1 MSEEIDE
8 EYEERRRRRN
18 ARNEEMRRRKKQQ
31 QMVRMLVRRLLPVA
45 GILLAV
51 VILIINGRSIV
62 RRIQGYPAPTKSDTS
77 VSASPAVSEDMTQ
90 VSENLISD
98 LQTEEDES
106 QAENDKPQQNIE
118 DGQDAQQADAK
129 SDGLNLD
136 EQTNNQETD
145 SSNDQKIDSLDTE
158 SESSDISNEE
168 LSDGNTDPTHT
179 ENVVNTPT
187 QQGQVS
193 ADEVNLRLRQL
204 MTNDHR
210 QQVIILGVQLSF
222 LDMTDLR
229 GQIEEEQEQE
239 AQEQKIY
246 TAQTTDAT
254 TSVDD
259 EVQSTN
265 GIFIDLATGNILFD
279 RDAHTRINPASMTKV
294 LTVLVAAEHVSD
306 WSDTFEITPEITNYS
321 YVHDCSAVGFS
332 NNEVVTVE
340 DLFYGTVLCSGGDAA
355 LGLATYVA
363 GSQEAFVDMMN
374 EKLKELGLSDTA
386 HFTNCVGLYDENHY
400 CTVYDI
406 AMILEAAIDNPQ
418 CREILSTKKY
428 TTSSTPEHLEGIQI
442 SNWFLRRIE
451 DKDTGGEVICGKTGF
466 VAQSG
471 SCAVSYGMD
480 AAGKEYICATVN
492 AHSSW
497 RCIYDHVELYKRFAK
512 SADQGTDE
520 SVSDKSVS
528 DELASEES
536 VSNEPA
542 SNETVTDQTV

>member
-1 MSEEIDE
+1 MAEEFDE

-18 ARNEEMRRRKKQQ
+18 ARNEEMRRRKKKQ
-31 QMVRMLVRRLLPVA
+31 QMVRMLVRRLLPIA
-45 GILLAV
+45 GIILVA

-62 RRIQGYPAPTKSDTS
+62 RRIQGYSTPAKTDTN
-77 VSASPAVSEDMTQ
+77 VAASPAVSEDVTQ
-90 VSENLISD
+90 VSQDLEGD
-98 LQTEEDES
+98 LQ
-106 QAENDKPQQNIE
+106 AE
-118 DGQDAQQADAK
+118 ADTK

-136 EQTNNQETD
+136 EQTNDQETD
-145 SSNDQKIDSLDTE
+145 LSNDQKIDSLDTE
-158 SESSDISNEE
+158 SGSSDISNEE
-168 LSDGNTDPTHT
+168 LPDGNTDPVHT
-179 ENVVNTPT
+179 ENAVTTET
-187 QQGQVS
+187 QQGQLS
-193 ADEVNLRLRQL
+193 SDEMNLKLQQL
-204 MTNDHR
+204 VTKDYK
-210 QQVIILGVQLSF
+210 QQVIVLGIQVSF
-222 LDMTDLR
+222 PDMTTLL
-229 GQIEEEQEQE
+229 GQAKGEQEQ
-239 AQEQKIY
+239 AAKEQKVY

-254 TSVDD
+254 TAVDD

-294 LTVLVAAEHVSD
+294 LTVLVAAEHVTD

-374 EKLKELGLSDTA
+374 EKLKELGLADTA

-418 CREILSTKKY
+418 CREVLSTKKY
-428 TTSSTPEHLEGIQI
+428 TTSSTSEHPEGIQI

-480 AAGKEYICATVN
+480 AAGNEYICATVN
-492 AHSSW
+492 AHSGW

-512 SADQGTDE
+512 TVDE
-520 SVSDKSVS
+520 GAEETVS
-528 DELASEES
+528 DEAGIDTL
-536 VSNEPA
+536 
-542 SNETVTDQTV
+542 

>member
-1 MSEEIDE
+1 MSEEFDE

-18 ARNEEMRRRKKQQ
+18 ARNEEMRKRKKKQQ
-31 QMVRMLVRRLLPVA
+31 MIRMLMRRLFPIA
-45 GILLAV
+45 GIILAA

-62 RRIQGYPAPTKSDTS
+62 RGIQGYPAPAKTDTG
-77 VSASPAVSEDMTQ
+77 VAASPAVSGDVTQ
-90 VSENLISD
+90 VSEGSEGD
-98 LQTEEDES
+98 LQAGADDAQVEV
-106 QAENDKPQQNIE
+106 DKSQQNIE
-118 DGQDAQQADAK
+118 DGGNAQ
-129 SDGLNLD
+129 
-136 EQTNNQETD
+136 ED

-158 SESSDISNEE
+158 SGSSDMSNGK
-168 LSDGNTDPTHT
+168 L
-179 ENVVNTPT
+179 
-187 QQGQVS
+187 S

-204 MTNDHR
+204 VTDDHR
-210 QQVIILGVQLSF
+210 QQVIVSGVQASF
-222 LDMTDLR
+222 PDMTALLE
-229 GQIEEEQEQE
+229 QAEEEQ
-239 AQEQKIY
+239 AQVLKEQKVY

-294 LTVLVAAEHVSD
+294 LTVLVAAEHVTD

-406 AMILEAAIDNPQ
+406 AMILEAAIDQPQ
-418 CREILSTKKY
+418 CREVLSTKKY
-428 TTSSTPEHLEGIQI
+428 TTSFTPEHPEGIQI

-480 AAGKEYICATVN
+480 ESGKEYICATVN
-492 AHSSW
+492 AHSGW
-497 RCIYDHVELYKRFAK
+497 RCIYDHVELYRRFAK
-512 SADQGTDE
+512 
-520 SVSDKSVS
+520 
-528 DELASEES
+528 
-536 VSNEPA
+536 
-542 SNETVTDQTV
+542 TV

>member
-1 MSEEIDE
+1 MSEEFDE

-18 ARNEEMRRRKKQQ
+18 ARNEEMRKRKKKQQ
-31 QMVRMLVRRLLPVA
+31 MIRMLMRRLFPIA
-45 GILLAV
+45 GIILAA

-62 RRIQGYPAPTKSDTS
+62 RGIQGYPAPAKTDTG
-77 VSASPAVSEDMTQ
+77 VAASPAVSGDVTQ
-90 VSENLISD
+90 VSEGSEGD
-98 LQTEEDES
+98 LQAGADDAQVEV
-106 QAENDKPQQNIE
+106 DKSQQNIE
-118 DGQDAQQADAK
+118 DGGNAQ
-129 SDGLNLD
+129 
-136 EQTNNQETD
+136 ED

-158 SESSDISNEE
+158 SGSSDMSNGK
-168 LSDGNTDPTHT
+168 L
-179 ENVVNTPT
+179 
-187 QQGQVS
+187 S

-204 MTNDHR
+204 VTNDHR
-210 QQVIILGVQLSF
+210 QQVIVSGVQASF
-222 LDMTDLR
+222 PDMTALLE
-229 GQIEEEQEQE
+229 QAEEEQ
-239 AQEQKIY
+239 AQVLKEQKVY

-294 LTVLVAAEHVSD
+294 LTVLVAAEHVTD

-374 EKLKELGLSDTA
+374 EKLKELGLADTA
-386 HFTNCVGLYDENHY
+386 HFTNCVGLYDEDHY

-406 AMILEAAIDNPQ
+406 AMILEAAIDQPQ
-418 CREILSTKKY
+418 CREVLSTKKY
-428 TTSSTPEHLEGIQI
+428 TTSSTPEHPEGIQI

-480 AAGKEYICATVN
+480 ESGKEYICATVN
-492 AHSSW
+492 AHSGW

-512 SADQGTDE
+512 TI
-520 SVSDKSVS
+520 
-528 DELASEES
+528 
-536 VSNEPA
+536 
-542 SNETVTDQTV
+542 

>member
-1 MSEEIDE
+1 MSEEFDE

-18 ARNEEMRRRKKQQ
+18 ARNEEMRKRKKKQQ
-31 QMVRMLVRRLLPVA
+31 MIRMLMRRLFPIA
-45 GILLAV
+45 GIILAA

-62 RRIQGYPAPTKSDTS
+62 RGIQGYPAPAKTDTG
-77 VSASPAVSEDMTQ
+77 VAASPAVSEDVTHA
-90 VSENLISD
+90 SEGSEGD
-98 LQTEEDES
+98 LQAGADDAQVEV
-106 QAENDKPQQNIE
+106 DKSQQNIE
-118 DGQDAQQADAK
+118 DGGNAQ
-129 SDGLNLD
+129 
-136 EQTNNQETD
+136 ED

-158 SESSDISNEE
+158 SGSSDISNGK
-168 LSDGNTDPTHT
+168 L
-179 ENVVNTPT
+179 
-187 QQGQVS
+187 S
-193 ADEVNLRLRQL
+193 ADEVNLRLRQVV
-204 MTNDHR
+204 TNDHR
-210 QQVIILGVQLSF
+210 QQVIVLGVQASLP
-222 LDMTDLR
+222 DMTALLE
-229 GQIEEEQEQE
+229 QAEEEQ
-239 AQEQKIY
+239 AQVLKEQKVY

-294 LTVLVAAEHVSD
+294 LTVLVAAEHVTD

-374 EKLKELGLSDTA
+374 EKLKELGLADTA
-386 HFTNCVGLYDENHY
+386 HFTNCVGLYDEDHY

-406 AMILEAAIDNPQ
+406 AMILEAAIDQPQ
-418 CREILSTKKY
+418 CREVLSTKKY
-428 TTSSTPEHLEGIQI
+428 TTSSTPEHPEGIRI

-480 AAGKEYICATVN
+480 ESGKEYICATVN
-492 AHSSW
+492 AHSGW

-512 SADQGTDE
+512 TI
-520 SVSDKSVS
+520 
-528 DELASEES
+528 
-536 VSNEPA
+536 
-542 SNETVTDQTV
+542 

>member
-1 MSEEIDE
+1 MSEEFDE

-18 ARNEEMRRRKKQQ
+18 ARNEEMRKRKKKQQ
-31 QMVRMLVRRLLPVA
+31 MIRMLMRRLFPIA
-45 GILLAV
+45 GIILAA

-62 RRIQGYPAPTKSDTS
+62 RRIQGYPAPAKTDTG
-77 VSASPAVSEDMTQ
+77 VAASPAVSEDVTHA
-90 VSENLISD
+90 SEGSEGD
-98 LQTEEDES
+98 LQAGADDAQVEV
-106 QAENDKPQQNIE
+106 DKSQQNIE
-118 DGQDAQQADAK
+118 DGGNAQ
-129 SDGLNLD
+129 
-136 EQTNNQETD
+136 ED

-158 SESSDISNEE
+158 SESPDISNGK
-168 LSDGNTDPTHT
+168 L
-179 ENVVNTPT
+179 
-187 QQGQVS
+187 S
-193 ADEVNLRLRQL
+193 ADEVNLRLRQVV
-204 MTNDHR
+204 TDDHR
-210 QQVIILGVQLSF
+210 QQVIVLGVQASLP
-222 LDMTDLR
+222 DMTALLE
-229 GQIEEEQEQE
+229 QAEEEQ
-239 AQEQKIY
+239 AQVLKEQKVY

-294 LTVLVAAEHVSD
+294 LTVLVAAEHVTD

-374 EKLKELGLSDTA
+374 EKLKELGLADTA

-406 AMILEAAIDNPQ
+406 AMILEAAIDHPQ
-418 CREILSTKKY
+418 CREVLSTKKY
-428 TTSSTPEHLEGIQI
+428 TTSSTPEHPEGIQI

-480 AAGKEYICATVN
+480 ESGKEYICATVN
-492 AHSSW
+492 AHSGW

-512 SADQGTDE
+512 
-520 SVSDKSVS
+520 
-528 DELASEES
+528 
-536 VSNEPA
+536 
-542 SNETVTDQTV
+542 TV

>member
-1 MSEEIDE
+1 MSEEFDE

-18 ARNEEMRRRKKQQ
+18 ARNEEMRKRKKKQQ
-31 QMVRMLVRRLLPVA
+31 MIRMLMRRLFPIA
-45 GILLAV
+45 GIILAA
-51 VILIINGRSIV
+51 VILIINGRSII
-62 RRIQGYPAPTKSDTS
+62 RGIQGYPAPTRTDTG
-77 VSASPAVSEDMTQ
+77 VAASPAVSENVTR
-90 VSENLISD
+90 VSEGSEGD
-98 LQTEEDES
+98 LQAGADDAQVEV
-106 QAENDKPQQNIE
+106 DKSQQNIE
-118 DGQDAQQADAK
+118 DGGNAQ
-129 SDGLNLD
+129 
-136 EQTNNQETD
+136 ED

-158 SESSDISNEE
+158 SGSSDISNGK
-168 LSDGNTDPTHT
+168 L
-179 ENVVNTPT
+179 
-187 QQGQVS
+187 S
-193 ADEVNLRLRQL
+193 ADEVNHRLRQL
-204 MTNDHR
+204 VTNDHR
-210 QQVIILGVQLSF
+210 QQVVVSGVRASF
-222 LDMTDLR
+222 PDMTALLE
-229 GQIEEEQEQE
+229 QEEEQ
-239 AQEQKIY
+239 AQVLKEQKVY

-294 LTVLVAAEHVSD
+294 LTVLVAAEHVTD

-406 AMILEAAIDNPQ
+406 AMILEAAIDHPQ
-418 CREILSTKKY
+418 CRGVLSTKKY
-428 TTSSTPEHLEGIQI
+428 TTSSTPEHPEGIQI

-480 AAGKEYICATVN
+480 ESGMEYICATAN
-492 AHSSW
+492 AHSGW
-497 RCIYDHVELYKRFAK
+497 RCIYDHVALY
-512 SADQGTDE
+512 
-520 SVSDKSVS
+520 
-528 DELASEES
+528 SEFT
-536 VSNEPA
+536 A
-542 SNETVTDQTV
+542 

>member
-1 MSEEIDE
+1 MSEEFDE

-18 ARNEEMRRRKKQQ
+18 ARNEEMRKRKKKQQ
-31 QMVRMLVRRLLPVA
+31 MIRMLMRRLFPIA
-45 GILLAV
+45 GIILAA

-62 RRIQGYPAPTKSDTS
+62 RGIQGYPAPAKTDTG
-77 VSASPAVSEDMTQ
+77 VAASPAVPVDVTQ
-90 VSENLISD
+90 VSETSEGD
-98 LQTEEDES
+98 LQAGADDAQVEV
-106 QAENDKPQQNIE
+106 DKSQQNIE
-118 DGQDAQQADAK
+118 DGGNAQ
-129 SDGLNLD
+129 
-136 EQTNNQETD
+136 ED

-158 SESSDISNEE
+158 SGSPDMSNGK
-168 LSDGNTDPTHT
+168 L
-179 ENVVNTPT
+179 
-187 QQGQVS
+187 S

-204 MTNDHR
+204 VTNDHR
-210 QQVIILGVQLSF
+210 QQVIVLGVQASLP
-222 LDMTDLR
+222 DMTALLE
-229 GQIEEEQEQE
+229 QAEEEQ
-239 AQEQKIY
+239 AQVLKEQKVY

-294 LTVLVAAEHVSD
+294 LTVLVAAEHVTD

-374 EKLKELGLSDTA
+374 EKLKELGLADTA
-386 HFTNCVGLYDENHY
+386 HFTNCVGLYDEDHY

-406 AMILEAAIDNPQ
+406 AMILEAAIDQPQ
-418 CREILSTKKY
+418 CREVLSTKKY
-428 TTSSTPEHLEGIQI
+428 TTSSTPEHPEGIQI

-480 AAGKEYICATVN
+480 ESGMEYICATVN
-492 AHSSW
+492 AHSGW

-512 SADQGTDE
+512 
-520 SVSDKSVS
+520 
-528 DELASEES
+528 
-536 VSNEPA
+536 
-542 SNETVTDQTV
+542 TV

>member
-1 MSEEIDE
+1 MSEEFDE

-18 ARNEEMRRRKKQQ
+18 ARNEEMRKRKKKQ
-31 QMVRMLVRRLLPVA
+31 QMVRMLMRRLFPIA
-45 GILLAV
+45 GIILAA
-51 VILIINGRSIV
+51 VILIINGRSIA
-62 RRIQGYPAPTKSDTS
+62 RGIQGYPAPAKTDTG
-77 VSASPAVSEDMTQ
+77 VAASPAVSEDVTHA
-90 VSENLISD
+90 SEGSEGD
-98 LQTEEDES
+98 LQAGADDAQVEV
-106 QAENDKPQQNIE
+106 DKSQQNIE
-118 DGQDAQQADAK
+118 DGGNAQ
-129 SDGLNLD
+129 
-136 EQTNNQETD
+136 ED
-145 SSNDQKIDSLDTE
+145 SSNNQKIDSLDTE
-158 SESSDISNEE
+158 SGSSDISNGK
-168 LSDGNTDPTHT
+168 L
-179 ENVVNTPT
+179 
-187 QQGQVS
+187 S

-204 MTNDHR
+204 VTNDHR
-210 QQVIILGVQLSF
+210 QQVIVLGVQVSLP
-222 LDMTDLR
+222 DMTALLE
-229 GQIEEEQEQE
+229 QSEEEQ
-239 AQEQKIY
+239 AQVLKEQKVY

-294 LTVLVAAEHVSD
+294 LTVLVAAEHVTD

-386 HFTNCVGLYDENHY
+386 HFTNCVGLYDEDHY

-406 AMILEAAIDNPQ
+406 AMILEAAIDQPQ
-418 CREILSTKKY
+418 CREVLSTKKY
-428 TTSSTPEHLEGIQI
+428 TTSSTPEHPEGIQI

-451 DKDTGGEVICGKTGF
+451 DKDTSGEVICGKTGF

-480 AAGKEYICATVN
+480 ESGMEYICATVN
-492 AHSSW
+492 AHSGW

-512 SADQGTDE
+512 
-520 SVSDKSVS
+520 
-528 DELASEES
+528 
-536 VSNEPA
+536 
-542 SNETVTDQTV
+542 TV

>member
-1 MSEEIDE
+1 MSEEFDE

-31 QMVRMLVRRLLPVA
+31 QMVRMLVRRLLPIA
-45 GILLAV
+45 GIILVA
-51 VILIINGRSIV
+51 VILMINGRSIV
-62 RRIQGYPAPTKSDTS
+62 RRIQGYSTPTKNDTS
-77 VSASPAVSEDMTQ
+77 VAASPAVSEDVTQ
-90 VSENLISD
+90 VSEDSTGD
-98 LQTEEDES
+98 LQAEADE
-106 QAENDKPQQNIE
+106 A
-118 DGQDAQQADAK
+118 
-129 SDGLNLD
+129 
-136 EQTNNQETD
+136 
-145 SSNDQKIDSLDTE
+145 
-158 SESSDISNEE
+158 
-168 LSDGNTDPTHT
+168 HT
-179 ENVVNTPT
+179 ENVVNTET
-187 QQGQVS
+187 QQGQAS
-193 ADEVNLRLRQL
+193 ADEVNLKLRQL
-204 MTNDHR
+204 ATNDHK
-210 QQVIILGVQLSF
+210 QQVILLGVQASLP
-222 LDMTDLR
+222 DMTALL
-229 GQIEEEQEQE
+229 GQAEEEQ
-239 AQEQKIY
+239 AQAAKEQKVY
-246 TAQTTDAT
+246 TAQATDAT

-294 LTVLVAAEHVSD
+294 LTVLVAAEHVTD

-374 EKLKELGLSDTA
+374 EKMKELGLSDTA

-418 CREILSTKKY
+418 CREVLSTKKY
-428 TTSSTPEHLEGIQI
+428 TTSSTPEHPEGIQI

-471 SCAVSYGMD
+471 SCAVSYGKD
-480 AAGKEYICATVN
+480 AAGNEYICATVN
-492 AHSSW
+492 AHSGW

-512 SADQGTDE
+512 SADGVADE
-520 SVSDKSVS
+520 
-528 DELASEES
+528 
-536 VSNEPA
+536 
-542 SNETVTDQTV
+542 

>member
-1 MSEEIDE
+1 MSEEFDE

-31 QMVRMLVRRLLPVA
+31 QMVRMLVRRLLPIA
-45 GILLAV
+45 GIILVA
-51 VILIINGRSIV
+51 VILMINGRSIV
-62 RRIQGYPAPTKSDTS
+62 RRIQGYSTPTKNDTS
-77 VSASPAVSEDMTQ
+77 VAASPAVSEDVTQ
-90 VSENLISD
+90 VSEDSTGD
-98 LQTEEDES
+98 LQAEADE
-106 QAENDKPQQNIE
+106 A
-118 DGQDAQQADAK
+118 
-129 SDGLNLD
+129 
-136 EQTNNQETD
+136 
-145 SSNDQKIDSLDTE
+145 
-158 SESSDISNEE
+158 
-168 LSDGNTDPTHT
+168 HT
-179 ENVVNTPT
+179 ENVVNTET
-187 QQGQVS
+187 QQGQAS
-193 ADEVNLRLRQL
+193 ADEVNLKLRQL
-204 MTNDHR
+204 ATNDHK
-210 QQVIILGVQLSF
+210 QQVILLGVQASLP
-222 LDMTDLR
+222 DMTALL
-229 GQIEEEQEQE
+229 GQAEEEQ
-239 AQEQKIY
+239 AQAAKEQKVY
-246 TAQTTDAT
+246 TAQATDAT

-294 LTVLVAAEHVSD
+294 LTVLVAAEHVTD

-418 CREILSTKKY
+418 CREVLSTKKY
-428 TTSSTPEHLEGIQI
+428 ATSPTPEHPEGIQI

-471 SCAVSYGMD
+471 SCAVSYGKD
-480 AAGKEYICATVN
+480 AAGNEYICATVN
-492 AHSSW
+492 AHSGW

-512 SADQGTDE
+512 SADGVADE
-520 SVSDKSVS
+520 
-528 DELASEES
+528 
-536 VSNEPA
+536 
-542 SNETVTDQTV
+542 

>member
-1 MSEEIDE
+1 MSEEFDE

-18 ARNEEMRRRKKQQ
+18 ARNEEMRKHKKKQQ
-31 QMVRMLVRRLLPVA
+31 MIRMLMRRLFPIA
-45 GILLAV
+45 GIILAA

-62 RRIQGYPAPTKSDTS
+62 RRIQGYPAPAKTDTGAA
-77 VSASPAVSEDMTQ
+77 ASPAVPGDVTQ
-90 VSENLISD
+90 VSEGS
-98 LQTEEDES
+98 
-106 QAENDKPQQNIE
+106 
-118 DGQDAQQADAK
+118 K
-129 SDGLNLD
+129 SDALIWD
-136 EQTNNQETD
+136 KQ
-145 SSNDQKIDSLDTE
+145 
-158 SESSDISNEE
+158 
-168 LSDGNTDPTHT
+168 
-179 ENVVNTPT
+179 
-187 QQGQVS
+187 
-193 ADEVNLRLRQL
+193 
-204 MTNDHR
+204 TNDHR
-210 QQVIILGVQLSF
+210 QQVIVSGVQASLP
-222 LDMTDLR
+222 DMTALLE
-229 GQIEEEQEQE
+229 QAEEEQ
-239 AQEQKIY
+239 AQVLKEQKVY

-294 LTVLVAAEHVSD
+294 LTVLVAAEHVTD

-406 AMILEAAIDNPQ
+406 AMILEAAIDQPQ
-418 CREILSTKKY
+418 CREVLSTKKY
-428 TTSSTPEHLEGIQI
+428 TTSSTPEHPEGIQI

-471 SCAVSYGMD
+471 SCAVSYGVD
-480 AAGKEYICATVN
+480 ESGKEYICATVN
-492 AHSSW
+492 AHSGW
-497 RCIYDHVELYKRFAK
+497 RCIYDHVELYRRFSK
-512 SADQGTDE
+512 N
-520 SVSDKSVS
+520 V
-528 DELASEES
+528 
-536 VSNEPA
+536 
-542 SNETVTDQTV
+542 

>member
-1 MSEEIDE
+1 MSEEFDE

-31 QMVRMLVRRLLPVA
+31 QMVRMLVRRLLPIA
-45 GILLAV
+45 GIILVA
-51 VILIINGRSIV
+51 VILMINGRSIV
-62 RRIQGYPAPTKSDTS
+62 RRIQGYSTPTKNDTS
-77 VSASPAVSEDMTQ
+77 VAASPAVSEDVTQ
-90 VSENLISD
+90 VSEDSTGD
-98 LQTEEDES
+98 LQAEADE
-106 QAENDKPQQNIE
+106 A
-118 DGQDAQQADAK
+118 
-129 SDGLNLD
+129 
-136 EQTNNQETD
+136 
-145 SSNDQKIDSLDTE
+145 
-158 SESSDISNEE
+158 
-168 LSDGNTDPTHT
+168 HT
-179 ENVVNTPT
+179 ENVVNTET
-187 QQGQVS
+187 QQGQAS
-193 ADEVNLRLRQL
+193 ADEVNLKLRQL
-204 MTNDHR
+204 ATNDHK
-210 QQVIILGVQLSF
+210 QQVILLGVQASLP
-222 LDMTDLR
+222 DMTALL
-229 GQIEEEQEQE
+229 GQAEEEQ
-239 AQEQKIY
+239 AQAAKEQKVY
-246 TAQTTDAT
+246 TAQATDTT

-279 RDAHTRINPASMTKV
+279 RDSHTRINPASMTKV
-294 LTVLVAAEHVSD
+294 LTVLVAAEHVTD

-418 CREILSTKKY
+418 CREVLSTKKY
-428 TTSSTPEHLEGIQI
+428 TTSSTPEHPEGIQI

-471 SCAVSYGMD
+471 SCAVSYGKD
-480 AAGKEYICATVN
+480 AAGNEYICATVN
-492 AHSSW
+492 AHSGW

-512 SADQGTDE
+512 SADGVADE
-520 SVSDKSVS
+520 
-528 DELASEES
+528 
-536 VSNEPA
+536 
-542 SNETVTDQTV
+542 

>member
-1 MSEEIDE
+1 MSEEFDE

-18 ARNEEMRRRKKQQ
+18 ARNEEMRKRKKKQQ
-31 QMVRMLVRRLLPVA
+31 MIRMLMRRLFPIA
-45 GILLAV
+45 GIILAA

-62 RRIQGYPAPTKSDTS
+62 RGIQGYPAPAKTDTG
-77 VSASPAVSEDMTQ
+77 VAASPAVSEDVTHA
-90 VSENLISD
+90 SEGSEGD
-98 LQTEEDES
+98 LQAGADDAQVEV
-106 QAENDKPQQNIE
+106 DKSQQNIE
-118 DGQDAQQADAK
+118 DGGNAQ
-129 SDGLNLD
+129 
-136 EQTNNQETD
+136 ED

-158 SESSDISNEE
+158 SGSSDISNGK
-168 LSDGNTDPTHT
+168 L
-179 ENVVNTPT
+179 
-187 QQGQVS
+187 S
-193 ADEVNLRLRQL
+193 ADEVNLRLRQVV
-204 MTNDHR
+204 TNDHR
-210 QQVIILGVQLSF
+210 QQVIVLGVQASLP
-222 LDMTDLR
+222 DMTALLE
-229 GQIEEEQEQE
+229 QAEEEQ
-239 AQEQKIY
+239 AQVLKEQKVY

-294 LTVLVAAEHVSD
+294 LTVLVAAEHVTD

-374 EKLKELGLSDTA
+374 EKLKELGLADTA
-386 HFTNCVGLYDENHY
+386 HFTNCVGLYDEDHY

-406 AMILEAAIDNPQ
+406 AMILEAAIDQPQ
-418 CREILSTKKY
+418 CREVLSTKRY
-428 TTSSTPEHLEGIQI
+428 TTSSTPEHPEGIQI

-480 AAGKEYICATVN
+480 ETGKEYICATVN
-492 AHSSW
+492 AHSGW

-512 SADQGTDE
+512 
-520 SVSDKSVS
+520 
-528 DELASEES
+528 
-536 VSNEPA
+536 
-542 SNETVTDQTV
+542 TV

>member
-1 MSEEIDE
+1 MSEEFDE

-18 ARNEEMRRRKKQQ
+18 ARNEEMRKRKKKQ
-31 QMVRMLVRRLLPVA
+31 QMVRMLMRRLFPIA
-45 GILLAV
+45 GIILAA
-51 VILIINGRSIV
+51 VILIINGRSIA
-62 RRIQGYPAPTKSDTS
+62 RGIQGYPAPAKTDTG
-77 VSASPAVSEDMTQ
+77 VAASPAVSENVTQ
-90 VSENLISD
+90 ASEGSEGD
-98 LQTEEDES
+98 LQAGADDAQVEV
-106 QAENDKPQQNIE
+106 DKSQQNIE
-118 DGQDAQQADAK
+118 DGGNAQ
-129 SDGLNLD
+129 
-136 EQTNNQETD
+136 ED

-158 SESSDISNEE
+158 SGSSDMSNGK
-168 LSDGNTDPTHT
+168 L
-179 ENVVNTPT
+179 
-187 QQGQVS
+187 S

-204 MTNDHR
+204 VTNDHR
-210 QQVIILGVQLSF
+210 QQVIVLGVQASIP
-222 LDMTDLR
+222 DMTALWE
-229 GQIEEEQEQE
+229 QAEEEQ
-239 AQEQKIY
+239 AQVLKEQKVY

-294 LTVLVAAEHVSD
+294 LTVLVAAEHVTD

-386 HFTNCVGLYDENHY
+386 HFTNCVGLYDEDHY

-406 AMILEAAIDNPQ
+406 AMILEAAIDQPQ
-418 CREILSTKKY
+418 CREVLSTKKY
-428 TTSSTPEHLEGIQI
+428 TTSATPEHPEGIQI

-480 AAGKEYICATVN
+480 ESGKEYICATVN
-492 AHSSW
+492 AHSGW

-512 SADQGTDE
+512 TI
-520 SVSDKSVS
+520 
-528 DELASEES
+528 
-536 VSNEPA
+536 
-542 SNETVTDQTV
+542 

>member
-1 MSEEIDE
+1 MSEEFDE

-18 ARNEEMRRRKKQQ
+18 ARNEEMRKRKKKQQ
-31 QMVRMLVRRLLPVA
+31 MIRMLMRRLFPIA
-45 GILLAV
+45 GIILAA

-62 RRIQGYPAPTKSDTS
+62 RGIQGYPAPAKTDTG
-77 VSASPAVSEDMTQ
+77 VAASPAVSEDVTHA
-90 VSENLISD
+90 SEGSEGD
-98 LQTEEDES
+98 LQAGADDAQVEV
-106 QAENDKPQQNIE
+106 DKSQQNIE
-118 DGQDAQQADAK
+118 DGGNAQ
-129 SDGLNLD
+129 
-136 EQTNNQETD
+136 ED

-158 SESSDISNEE
+158 SGSSDISNGK
-168 LSDGNTDPTHT
+168 L
-179 ENVVNTPT
+179 
-187 QQGQVS
+187 S
-193 ADEVNLRLRQL
+193 ADEVNHRLRQL
-204 MTNDHR
+204 VTDDHR
-210 QQVIILGVQLSF
+210 QQVIVLGVQASLP
-222 LDMTDLR
+222 DMTALLE
-229 GQIEEEQEQE
+229 QAEEEQ
-239 AQEQKIY
+239 AQVLKEQKVY

-294 LTVLVAAEHVSD
+294 LTVLVAAEHVTD

-374 EKLKELGLSDTA
+374 EKLKELGLADTA
-386 HFTNCVGLYDENHY
+386 HFTNCVGLYDEDHY

-406 AMILEAAIDNPQ
+406 AMILEAAIDQPQ
-418 CREILSTKKY
+418 CREVLSTKKY
-428 TTSSTPEHLEGIQI
+428 TTSSTPEHPEGIQI

-471 SCAVSYGMD
+471 NCAVSYGMD
-480 AAGKEYICATVN
+480 ESGKEYICATVN
-492 AHSSW
+492 AHSGW

-512 SADQGTDE
+512 TI
-520 SVSDKSVS
+520 
-528 DELASEES
+528 
-536 VSNEPA
+536 
-542 SNETVTDQTV
+542 

>member
-1 MSEEIDE
+1 MSEEFDE

-18 ARNEEMRRRKKQQ
+18 ARNEEMRRRKKKQ
-31 QMVRMLVRRLLPVA
+31 QMVRILVRRLLPIA
-45 GILLAV
+45 GIILVA
-51 VILIINGRSIV
+51 VILMINGRSIV
-62 RRIQGYPAPTKSDTS
+62 RRIQGYPAPTKADTS
-77 VSASPAVSEDMTQ
+77 VTASPVVSEDVTQ
-90 VSENLISD
+90 VSEGSVGD
-98 LQTEEDES
+98 LQDEADEA
-106 QAENDKPQQNIE
+106 QPEADKPQQNIE
-118 DGQDAQQADAK
+118 DAEDAQ
-129 SDGLNLD
+129 
-136 EQTNNQETD
+136 ED
-145 SSNDQKIDSLDTE
+145 SSNSQNVDSSDME
-158 SESSDISNEE
+158 SESSDISNGK
-168 LSDGNTDPTHT
+168 L
-179 ENVVNTPT
+179 
-187 QQGQVS
+187 S

-204 MTNDHR
+204 VTSDHK

-222 LDMTDLR
+222 PDMTAFWR
-229 GQIEEEQEQE
+229 QEEEQAQA

-265 GIFIDLATGNILFD
+265 GIFIDLVTRNILFD
-279 RDAHTRINPASMTKV
+279 REGHTKINPASMTKV
-294 LTVLVAAEHVSD
+294 LTVLVAAEHVTD

-321 YVHDCSAVGFS
+321 YVHGCSAVGFS

-340 DLFYGTVLCSGGDAA
+340 DLFYGTVLSSGGDAA

-374 EKLKELGLSDTA
+374 EKLKELELADTA
-386 HFTNCVGLYDENHY
+386 HFTNCIGLYDENHY

-406 AMILEAAIDNPQ
+406 AMILEAAIENPQ
-418 CREILSTKKY
+418 CREVLSTKNY
-428 TTSSTPEHLEGIQI
+428 ITSSTPEHPEGIEI

-480 AAGKEYICATVN
+480 VTGNEYICATVN
-492 AHSSW
+492 AHSPW

-512 SADQGTDE
+512 TADGGEGEAVSGKSA
-520 SVSDKSVS
+520 S
-528 DELASEES
+528 DEPAF
-536 VSNEPA
+536 NEPA
-542 SNETVTDQTV
+542 SNETAPDETA

>member
-1 MSEEIDE
+1 MSEEFDE

-18 ARNEEMRRRKKQQ
+18 ARNEEMRKRKKKQQ
-31 QMVRMLVRRLLPVA
+31 MIRMLMRRLFPIAVI
-45 GILLAV
+45 ILTA

-62 RRIQGYPAPTKSDTS
+62 RGIQGYPAPAKTDTG
-77 VSASPAVSEDMTQ
+77 VAASPAVSEDVTHA
-90 VSENLISD
+90 SEGSEGD
-98 LQTEEDES
+98 LQAGADDAQVEV
-106 QAENDKPQQNIE
+106 DKSQQNIE
-118 DGQDAQQADAK
+118 DGGNAQ
-129 SDGLNLD
+129 
-136 EQTNNQETD
+136 ED
-145 SSNDQKIDSLDTE
+145 SSNNQKIDSLDTE
-158 SESSDISNEE
+158 SGSPDISNGK
-168 LSDGNTDPTHT
+168 L
-179 ENVVNTPT
+179 
-187 QQGQVS
+187 S

-204 MTNDHR
+204 VTNDHR
-210 QQVIILGVQLSF
+210 QQVIVLGVLASSP
-222 LDMTDLR
+222 DMTALLE
-229 GQIEEEQEQE
+229 QAEEEQ
-239 AQEQKIY
+239 AQVLKEQKVY

-294 LTVLVAAEHVSD
+294 LTVLVAAEHVTD

-386 HFTNCVGLYDENHY
+386 HFTNCVGLYDEDHY

-406 AMILEAAIDNPQ
+406 AMILEAAIDQPQ
-418 CREILSTKKY
+418 CREVLSTKKY
-428 TTSSTPEHLEGIQI
+428 TTSSTPEHPEGIQI

-480 AAGKEYICATVN
+480 ESGKEYICATVN
-492 AHSSW
+492 AHSGW

-512 SADQGTDE
+512 
-520 SVSDKSVS
+520 
-528 DELASEES
+528 
-536 VSNEPA
+536 
-542 SNETVTDQTV
+542 TV

>member
-1 MSEEIDE
+1 MSEEFDE

-18 ARNEEMRRRKKQQ
+18 ARNEEMRRRKKKQ
-31 QMVRMLVRRLLPVA
+31 QMVRMLVRRLLPIA
-45 GILLAV
+45 GVILVV
-51 VILIINGRSIV
+51 VILMINGRSIV
-62 RRIQGYPAPTKSDTS
+62 RRIQGYPAPTKTDTS
-77 VSASPAVSEDMTQ
+77 VAASPTALKDVTP
-90 VSENLISD
+90 VSENV
-98 LQTEEDES
+98 
-106 QAENDKPQQNIE
+106 NDDK
-118 DGQDAQQADAK
+118 QQAIVLGIRASLPDVTA
-129 SDGLNLD
+129 LL
-136 EQTNNQETD
+136 EQ
-145 SSNDQKIDSLDTE
+145 
-158 SESSDISNEE
+158 
-168 LSDGNTDPTHT
+168 
-179 ENVVNTPT
+179 V
-187 QQGQVS
+187 
-193 ADEVNLRLRQL
+193 
-204 MTNDHR
+204 
-210 QQVIILGVQLSF
+210 
-222 LDMTDLR
+222 
-229 GQIEEEQEQE
+229 EEEQ
-239 AQEQKIY
+239 AQAAKEQKVY
-246 TAQTTDAT
+246 TAQATDAT

-294 LTVLVAAEHVSD
+294 LTVLVAAEHVTD

-374 EKLKELGLSDTA
+374 EKLKELGLADTA

-400 CTVYDI
+400 CTAYDI

-418 CREILSTKKY
+418 CREVLSTKKY
-428 TTSSTPEHLEGIQI
+428 TTSSTPEHTEGIQI

-471 SCAVSYGMD
+471 SCAVSYGKD
-480 AAGKEYICATVN
+480 AAGYEYICATVN
-492 AHSSW
+492 AHSPW

-512 SADQGTDE
+512 TADGEAEETL
-520 SVSDKSVS
+520 S
-528 DELASEES
+528 DEA
-536 VSNEPA
+536 VSGEPA
-542 SNETVTDQTV
+542 SDKTA

>member
-1 MSEEIDE
+1 MSEEFDE

-18 ARNEEMRRRKKQQ
+18 ARNEEMRKRKKKQQ
-31 QMVRMLVRRLLPVA
+31 MIRMLMRRLFPIA
-45 GILLAV
+45 GIILAA

-62 RRIQGYPAPTKSDTS
+62 RGIQGYPAPAKTDTG
-77 VSASPAVSEDMTQ
+77 VAASPAVSEDVTHA
-90 VSENLISD
+90 SEGSEGD
-98 LQTEEDES
+98 LQAGADDAQVEV
-106 QAENDKPQQNIE
+106 DKSQQNIE
-118 DGQDAQQADAK
+118 DGGNAQ
-129 SDGLNLD
+129 
-136 EQTNNQETD
+136 ED

-158 SESSDISNEE
+158 SGSSDISNGK
-168 LSDGNTDPTHT
+168 L
-179 ENVVNTPT
+179 
-187 QQGQVS
+187 S
-193 ADEVNLRLRQL
+193 ADEVNLRLRQVV
-204 MTNDHR
+204 TNDHR
-210 QQVIILGVQLSF
+210 QQVIVLGVQASLP
-222 LDMTDLR
+222 DMTALLE
-229 GQIEEEQEQE
+229 QAEEEQ
-239 AQEQKIY
+239 AQVLKEQKVY

-294 LTVLVAAEHVSD
+294 LTVLVAAEHVTD

-374 EKLKELGLSDTA
+374 EKLKELGLADTA
-386 HFTNCVGLYDENHY
+386 HFTNCVGLYDEDHY

-406 AMILEAAIDNPQ
+406 AMILEAAIDQPQ
-418 CREILSTKKY
+418 CREVLSTKKY
-428 TTSSTPEHLEGIQI
+428 TTSSTPEHPEGIQI

-480 AAGKEYICATVN
+480 ESGKEYICATVN
-492 AHSSW
+492 AHSGW

-512 SADQGTDE
+512 
-520 SVSDKSVS
+520 
-528 DELASEES
+528 
-536 VSNEPA
+536 
-542 SNETVTDQTV
+542 TV

>member
-1 MSEEIDE
+1 MSEEFDE

-18 ARNEEMRRRKKQQ
+18 ARNEEMRKRKKKQQ
-31 QMVRMLVRRLLPVA
+31 MIRMLMRRLFPIA
-45 GILLAV
+45 GIILAA

-62 RRIQGYPAPTKSDTS
+62 RRIQGYPAPAKTDTG
-77 VSASPAVSEDMTQ
+77 VAASPAVPGDVTQ
-90 VSENLISD
+90 VSEGS
-98 LQTEEDES
+98 
-106 QAENDKPQQNIE
+106 
-118 DGQDAQQADAK
+118 K
-129 SDGLNLD
+129 SDALIWD
-136 EQTNNQETD
+136 KQ
-145 SSNDQKIDSLDTE
+145 
-158 SESSDISNEE
+158 
-168 LSDGNTDPTHT
+168 
-179 ENVVNTPT
+179 
-187 QQGQVS
+187 
-193 ADEVNLRLRQL
+193 
-204 MTNDHR
+204 TNDHR
-210 QQVIILGVQLSF
+210 QQVIVSGVQASLP
-222 LDMTDLR
+222 DMTALLE
-229 GQIEEEQEQE
+229 QAEEEQ
-239 AQEQKIY
+239 AQVLKEQKVY

-294 LTVLVAAEHVSD
+294 LTVLVAAEHVTD

-406 AMILEAAIDNPQ
+406 AMILEAAIDQPQ
-418 CREILSTKKY
+418 CREVLSTKKY
-428 TTSSTPEHLEGIQI
+428 TTSSTPEHPEGIQI

-471 SCAVSYGMD
+471 SCAVSYGVD
-480 AAGKEYICATVN
+480 ESGKEYICATVN
-492 AHSSW
+492 AHSGW
-497 RCIYDHVELYKRFAK
+497 RCIYDHVELYRRFSK
-512 SADQGTDE
+512 N
-520 SVSDKSVS
+520 V
-528 DELASEES
+528 
-536 VSNEPA
+536 
-542 SNETVTDQTV
+542 

>member
-1 MSEEIDE
+1 MAEEFDE

-18 ARNEEMRRRKKQQ
+18 ARNEEMRRRKKKQ
-31 QMVRMLVRRLLPVA
+31 QMIRMLVRRLIPIAGFILVA
-45 GILLAV
+45 
-51 VILIINGRSIV
+51 VILMINGRSIV
-62 RRIQGYPAPTKSDTS
+62 RRVQGYSTPAKTDTN
-77 VSASPAVSEDMTQ
+77 VAASEDVTRVSEDLTG
-90 VSENLISD
+90 D
-98 LQTEEDES
+98 LQAEEDGS
-106 QAENDKPQQNIE
+106 
-118 DGQDAQQADAK
+118 
-129 SDGLNLD
+129 
-136 EQTNNQETD
+136 
-145 SSNDQKIDSLDTE
+145 
-158 SESSDISNEE
+158 
-168 LSDGNTDPTHT
+168 
-179 ENVVNTPT
+179 
-187 QQGQVS
+187 QGQVS
-193 ADEVNLRLRQL
+193 ADEVNLKLRQL
-204 MTNDHR
+204 VTNDHK
-210 QQVIILGVQLSF
+210 QQVILLGVQVSF
-222 LDMTDLR
+222 PDVTLLR
-229 GQIEEEQEQE
+229 GQSEEEQEQ
-239 AQEQKIY
+239 AAKEQKVY
-246 TAQTTDAT
+246 TAQTTNAT

-265 GIFIDLATGNILFD
+265 GIFIDLTTGNILFD

-294 LTVLVAAEHVSD
+294 LTVLVAAEHVTD

-406 AMILEAAIDNPQ
+406 AMILEAAMDNPQ
-418 CREILSTKKY
+418 CREVLSTKKY
-428 TTSSTPEHLEGIQI
+428 TTSSTSEHPEGIQI

-480 AAGKEYICATVN
+480 AAGNEYVCATVN

-512 SADQGTDE
+512 TADGSE
-520 SVSDKSVS
+520 STTEST
-528 DELASEES
+528 EL
-536 VSNEPA
+536 
-542 SNETVTDQTV
+542 

>member
-1 MSEEIDE
+1 MSEEFDE

-18 ARNEEMRRRKKQQ
+18 ARNEEMRKRKKKQQ
-31 QMVRMLVRRLLPVA
+31 MIRMLMRRLFPIA
-45 GILLAV
+45 GIILAA

-62 RRIQGYPAPTKSDTS
+62 RGIQGYPAPAKTDTG
-77 VSASPAVSEDMTQ
+77 VAASPAVSEDVTHA
-90 VSENLISD
+90 SEGSEGD
-98 LQTEEDES
+98 LQAGADDAQVEV
-106 QAENDKPQQNIE
+106 DKSQQNIE
-118 DGQDAQQADAK
+118 DGGNAQ
-129 SDGLNLD
+129 
-136 EQTNNQETD
+136 ED

-158 SESSDISNEE
+158 SGSSDISNGK
-168 LSDGNTDPTHT
+168 L
-179 ENVVNTPT
+179 
-187 QQGQVS
+187 S
-193 ADEVNLRLRQL
+193 ADEVNLRLRQVV
-204 MTNDHR
+204 TNDHR
-210 QQVIILGVQLSF
+210 QQVIVLGVQASLP
-222 LDMTDLR
+222 DMTALLE
-229 GQIEEEQEQE
+229 QTEEEQ
-239 AQEQKIY
+239 AQVLKEQKVY

-294 LTVLVAAEHVSD
+294 LTVLVAAEHVTD

-374 EKLKELGLSDTA
+374 EKLKELGLADTA
-386 HFTNCVGLYDENHY
+386 HFTNCVGLYDEDHY

-406 AMILEAAIDNPQ
+406 AMILEAAIDQPQ
-418 CREILSTKKY
+418 CREVLSTKKY
-428 TTSSTPEHLEGIQI
+428 TTSSTPEHPEGIQI

-480 AAGKEYICATVN
+480 VSGKEYICATVN
-492 AHSSW
+492 AHSGW

-512 SADQGTDE
+512 TI
-520 SVSDKSVS
+520 
-528 DELASEES
+528 
-536 VSNEPA
+536 
-542 SNETVTDQTV
+542 

>member
-1 MSEEIDE
+1 MSEEFDE

-31 QMVRMLVRRLLPVA
+31 QMVRMLVRRLLPIA
-45 GILLAV
+45 GIILVA
-51 VILIINGRSIV
+51 VILMINGRSIV
-62 RRIQGYPAPTKSDTS
+62 RRIQGYSTPTKNDTS
-77 VSASPAVSEDMTQ
+77 VAASPAVSEDVTQ
-90 VSENLISD
+90 VSEDSTGD
-98 LQTEEDES
+98 LQAEADE
-106 QAENDKPQQNIE
+106 A
-118 DGQDAQQADAK
+118 
-129 SDGLNLD
+129 
-136 EQTNNQETD
+136 
-145 SSNDQKIDSLDTE
+145 
-158 SESSDISNEE
+158 
-168 LSDGNTDPTHT
+168 HT
-179 ENVVNTPT
+179 ENVVNTET
-187 QQGQVS
+187 QQGQAS
-193 ADEVNLRLRQL
+193 ADEVNLKLRQL
-204 MTNDHR
+204 ATNDHK
-210 QQVIILGVQLSF
+210 QQVILLGVQASLP
-222 LDMTDLR
+222 DMTALL
-229 GQIEEEQEQE
+229 GQAEEEQ
-239 AQEQKIY
+239 AQAAKEQKVY
-246 TAQTTDAT
+246 TAQATDAT

-294 LTVLVAAEHVSD
+294 LTVLVAAEHVTD

-418 CREILSTKKY
+418 CREVLSTKKY
-428 TTSSTPEHLEGIQI
+428 TTSSTPEHPEGIQI

-471 SCAVSYGMD
+471 SCAVSYGKD
-480 AAGKEYICATVN
+480 AAGNEYICATVN
-492 AHSSW
+492 AHSGW

-512 SADQGTDE
+512 SADGVADE
-520 SVSDKSVS
+520 
-528 DELASEES
+528 
-536 VSNEPA
+536 
-542 SNETVTDQTV
+542 

>member
-1 MSEEIDE
+1 MAEEFDE

-18 ARNEEMRRRKKQQ
+18 ARNEEMRRRKKKQ
-31 QMVRMLVRRLLPVA
+31 QMIRMLVRRLIPIAGFVLVA
-45 GILLAV
+45 
-51 VILIINGRSIV
+51 VILMINGRSIV
-62 RRIQGYPAPTKSDTS
+62 RRVQGYSTPAKTDTN
-77 VSASPAVSEDMTQ
+77 VAASPTASEDVTRVSEDLTG
-90 VSENLISD
+90 D
-98 LQTEEDES
+98 LQAEEDGS
-106 QAENDKPQQNIE
+106 
-118 DGQDAQQADAK
+118 
-129 SDGLNLD
+129 
-136 EQTNNQETD
+136 
-145 SSNDQKIDSLDTE
+145 
-158 SESSDISNEE
+158 
-168 LSDGNTDPTHT
+168 
-179 ENVVNTPT
+179 
-187 QQGQVS
+187 QGQVS
-193 ADEVNLRLRQL
+193 ADEVNLKLRQL
-204 MTNDHR
+204 VTNDHK
-210 QQVIILGVQLSF
+210 QQVILLGVQVSF
-222 LDMTDLR
+222 PDVTLLR
-229 GQIEEEQEQE
+229 GQSEEEQEQ
-239 AQEQKIY
+239 AAKEQKVY
-246 TAQTTDAT
+246 TAQTTNAT

-265 GIFIDLATGNILFD
+265 GIFIDLTTGNILFD

-294 LTVLVAAEHVSD
+294 LTVLVAAEHVTD

-406 AMILEAAIDNPQ
+406 AMILEAAMDNPQ
-418 CREILSTKKY
+418 CREVLSTKKY
-428 TTSSTPEHLEGIQI
+428 TTSSTSEHPEGIQI

-480 AAGKEYICATVN
+480 AAGNEYVCATVN

-512 SADQGTDE
+512 TADGSE
-520 SVSDKSVS
+520 STTEST
-528 DELASEES
+528 EL
-536 VSNEPA
+536 
-542 SNETVTDQTV
+542 

>member
-1 MSEEIDE
+1 MLEEFDE

-18 ARNEEMRRRKKQQ
+18 ARNEEMRKRKKKQQ
-31 QMVRMLVRRLLPVA
+31 MIRMLMRRLFPIA
-45 GILLAV
+45 GIILAA

-62 RRIQGYPAPTKSDTS
+62 RRIQGYPAPAKTDTG
-77 VSASPAVSEDMTQ
+77 VAASPAVPGDVTQ
-90 VSENLISD
+90 VSEGS
-98 LQTEEDES
+98 
-106 QAENDKPQQNIE
+106 
-118 DGQDAQQADAK
+118 K
-129 SDGLNLD
+129 SDALIWD
-136 EQTNNQETD
+136 KQ
-145 SSNDQKIDSLDTE
+145 
-158 SESSDISNEE
+158 
-168 LSDGNTDPTHT
+168 
-179 ENVVNTPT
+179 
-187 QQGQVS
+187 
-193 ADEVNLRLRQL
+193 
-204 MTNDHR
+204 TNDHR
-210 QQVIILGVQLSF
+210 QQVIVSGVQASLP
-222 LDMTDLR
+222 DMTALLE
-229 GQIEEEQEQE
+229 QAEEEQ
-239 AQEQKIY
+239 AQVLKEQKVY

-294 LTVLVAAEHVSD
+294 LTVLVAAEHVTD

-406 AMILEAAIDNPQ
+406 AMILEAAIDQPQ
-418 CREILSTKKY
+418 CREVLSTKKY
-428 TTSSTPEHLEGIQI
+428 TTSATPEHPEGIQI

-471 SCAVSYGMD
+471 SCAVSYGVD
-480 AAGKEYICATVN
+480 ESGKEYICATVN
-492 AHSSW
+492 AHSGW
-497 RCIYDHVELYKRFAK
+497 RCIYDHVELYRRFSK
-512 SADQGTDE
+512 N
-520 SVSDKSVS
+520 V
-528 DELASEES
+528 
-536 VSNEPA
+536 
-542 SNETVTDQTV
+542 

>member
-1 MSEEIDE
+1 MSEEFDE

-18 ARNEEMRRRKKQQ
+18 ARNEEMRRRKKKQ
-31 QMVRMLVRRLLPVA
+31 QMVRILVRRLLPIA
-45 GILLAV
+45 GIILVA
-51 VILIINGRSIV
+51 VILMINGRSIV
-62 RRIQGYPAPTKSDTS
+62 RRIQGYPAPTKADTS
-77 VSASPAVSEDMTQ
+77 VTASPVVSEDVTQ
-90 VSENLISD
+90 VSEGSVGD
-98 LQTEEDES
+98 LQDEADEA
-106 QAENDKPQQNIE
+106 QPEADKPQQNIE
-118 DGQDAQQADAK
+118 DAEDAQ
-129 SDGLNLD
+129 
-136 EQTNNQETD
+136 ED
-145 SSNDQKIDSLDTE
+145 SSNSQNVDSSDMK
-158 SESSDISNEE
+158 SESSDISNGK
-168 LSDGNTDPTHT
+168 L
-179 ENVVNTPT
+179 
-187 QQGQVS
+187 S

-204 MTNDHR
+204 VTSDHK

-222 LDMTDLR
+222 PDMTAFWR
-229 GQIEEEQEQE
+229 QEEEQAQA

-265 GIFIDLATGNILFD
+265 GIFIDLVTRNILFD
-279 RDAHTRINPASMTKV
+279 REGHTKINPASMTKV
-294 LTVLVAAEHVSD
+294 LTVLVAAEHVTD

-321 YVHDCSAVGFS
+321 YVHGCSAVGFS

-340 DLFYGTVLCSGGDAA
+340 DLFYGTVLSSGGDAA

-374 EKLKELGLSDTA
+374 EKLKELELADTA
-386 HFTNCVGLYDENHY
+386 HFTNCIGLYDENHY

-406 AMILEAAIDNPQ
+406 AMILEATIENPQ
-418 CREILSTKKY
+418 CREVLSTKNY
-428 TTSSTPEHLEGIQI
+428 ITSSTPEHPEGIEI

-480 AAGKEYICATVN
+480 VTGNEYICATVN
-492 AHSSW
+492 AHSPW

-512 SADQGTDE
+512 TADGGEGEAVSGKSA
-520 SVSDKSVS
+520 S
-528 DELASEES
+528 DEPA
-536 VSNEPA
+536 SNEPA
-542 SNETVTDQTV
+542 SNETAPDETA

>member
-1 MSEEIDE
+1 MSEEFDE

-18 ARNEEMRRRKKQQ
+18 ARNEEMRKRKKKQQ
-31 QMVRMLVRRLLPVA
+31 MIRMLMRRLFPIA
-45 GILLAV
+45 GIILAA

-62 RRIQGYPAPTKSDTS
+62 RGIQGYPAPAKTDTG
-77 VSASPAVSEDMTQ
+77 VAASPAVSEDVTHA
-90 VSENLISD
+90 SEGSEGD
-98 LQTEEDES
+98 LQAGADDAQVEV
-106 QAENDKPQQNIE
+106 DKSQQNIE
-118 DGQDAQQADAK
+118 DGGNAQ
-129 SDGLNLD
+129 
-136 EQTNNQETD
+136 ED

-158 SESSDISNEE
+158 SGSSDISNGK
-168 LSDGNTDPTHT
+168 L
-179 ENVVNTPT
+179 
-187 QQGQVS
+187 S
-193 ADEVNLRLRQL
+193 ADEVNLRLRQVV
-204 MTNDHR
+204 TNDHR
-210 QQVIILGVQLSF
+210 QQVIVLGVQASLP
-222 LDMTDLR
+222 DMTALLE
-229 GQIEEEQEQE
+229 QTEEEQ
-239 AQEQKIY
+239 AQVLKEQKVY

-294 LTVLVAAEHVSD
+294 LTVLVAAEHVTD

-374 EKLKELGLSDTA
+374 EKLKELGLADTA
-386 HFTNCVGLYDENHY
+386 HFTNCVGLYDEDHY

-406 AMILEAAIDNPQ
+406 AMILEAAIDQPQ
-418 CREILSTKKY
+418 CREVLSTKKY
-428 TTSSTPEHLEGIQI
+428 TTSSTPEHPEGIQI

-471 SCAVSYGMD
+471 NCAVSYGMD
-480 AAGKEYICATVN
+480 ESGKEYICATVN
-492 AHSSW
+492 AHSGW

-512 SADQGTDE
+512 TI
-520 SVSDKSVS
+520 
-528 DELASEES
+528 
-536 VSNEPA
+536 
-542 SNETVTDQTV
+542 

>member
-1 MSEEIDE
+1 MSEEFDE

-18 ARNEEMRRRKKQQ
+18 ARNEEMRRRKKKQ
-31 QMVRMLVRRLLPVA
+31 QMVRILVRRLLPIA
-45 GILLAV
+45 GIILVA
-51 VILIINGRSIV
+51 VILMINGRSIV
-62 RRIQGYPAPTKSDTS
+62 RRIQGYPAPTKADTS
-77 VSASPAVSEDMTQ
+77 VTASPVVSEDVTQ
-90 VSENLISD
+90 VSEGSVGD
-98 LQTEEDES
+98 LQDEADEA
-106 QAENDKPQQNIE
+106 QPEADKPQQNIE
-118 DGQDAQQADAK
+118 DAEDAQ
-129 SDGLNLD
+129 
-136 EQTNNQETD
+136 ED
-145 SSNDQKIDSLDTE
+145 SSNSQNVDSSDME
-158 SESSDISNEE
+158 SESSDISNGK
-168 LSDGNTDPTHT
+168 L
-179 ENVVNTPT
+179 
-187 QQGQVS
+187 S

-204 MTNDHR
+204 VTSDHK

-222 LDMTDLR
+222 PDMTAFWR
-229 GQIEEEQEQE
+229 QEEEQAQA

-265 GIFIDLATGNILFD
+265 GIFIDLATRNILFD
-279 RDAHTRINPASMTKV
+279 REGHTKINPASMTKV
-294 LTVLVAAEHVSD
+294 LTVLVAAEHVTD

-321 YVHDCSAVGFS
+321 YVHGCSAVGFS

-340 DLFYGTVLCSGGDAA
+340 DLFYGTVLSSGGDAA

-374 EKLKELGLSDTA
+374 EKLKELELADTA
-386 HFTNCVGLYDENHY
+386 HFTNCIGLYDENHY

-406 AMILEAAIDNPQ
+406 AMILEATIENPQ
-418 CREILSTKKY
+418 CREVLSTKNY
-428 TTSSTPEHLEGIQI
+428 ITSSTPEHPEGIEI

-480 AAGKEYICATVN
+480 VTGNEYICATVN
-492 AHSSW
+492 AHSPW

-512 SADQGTDE
+512 TADGGEGEAVSGKSA
-520 SVSDKSVS
+520 S
-528 DELASEES
+528 DEPA
-536 VSNEPA
+536 SNEPA
-542 SNETVTDQTV
+542 SNETAPDETA

>member
-1 MSEEIDE
+1 MSEEFDE

-18 ARNEEMRRRKKQQ
+18 ARNEEMRKRKKKQQ
-31 QMVRMLVRRLLPVA
+31 MIRMLMRRLFPIA
-45 GILLAV
+45 GIILAA

-62 RRIQGYPAPTKSDTS
+62 RGIQGYPAPAKTDTG
-77 VSASPAVSEDMTQ
+77 VAASPAVSGDVTQ
-90 VSENLISD
+90 VSEGSEGD
-98 LQTEEDES
+98 LQAGADDAQVEV
-106 QAENDKPQQNIE
+106 DKSQQNIE
-118 DGQDAQQADAK
+118 DGE
-129 SDGLNLD
+129 NV
-136 EQTNNQETD
+136 QED
-145 SSNDQKIDSLDTE
+145 SSNNQKTDSLDTK
-158 SESSDISNEE
+158 SGSSDISNGK
-168 LSDGNTDPTHT
+168 L
-179 ENVVNTPT
+179 
-187 QQGQVS
+187 S

-204 MTNDHR
+204 VTNDHR
-210 QQVIILGVQLSF
+210 QQVIVLGVQASLP
-222 LDMTDLR
+222 DMTALLE
-229 GQIEEEQEQE
+229 QAEEEQ
-239 AQEQKIY
+239 AQVLKEQKVY

-294 LTVLVAAEHVSD
+294 LTVLVAAEHVTD

-406 AMILEAAIDNPQ
+406 AMILEAAIDQPQ
-418 CREILSTKKY
+418 CREVLSTKKY
-428 TTSSTPEHLEGIQI
+428 TTSSTPEHPEGIQI

-480 AAGKEYICATVN
+480 ESGKEYICATVN
-492 AHSSW
+492 AHSGW
-497 RCIYDHVELYKRFAK
+497 RCIYDHVELYRRFAK
-512 SADQGTDE
+512 N
-520 SVSDKSVS
+520 V
-528 DELASEES
+528 
-536 VSNEPA
+536 
-542 SNETVTDQTV
+542 

>member
-1 MSEEIDE
+1 MSEEFDE

-31 QMVRMLVRRLLPVA
+31 QMVRMLVRRLLPIA
-45 GILLAV
+45 GIILAA

-62 RRIQGYPAPTKSDTS
+62 RRIQGYPAQPKTDTN
-77 VSASPAVSEDMTQ
+77 VAASPAISEDVTQ
-90 VSENLISD
+90 VSQDSEGD
-98 LQTEEDES
+98 LQAEADEA
-106 QAENDKPQQNIE
+106 QVEVDKSQQNIE
-118 DGQDAQQADAK
+118 DGENAQ
-129 SDGLNLD
+129 
-136 EQTNNQETD
+136 ED

-158 SESSDISNEE
+158 SGSSDISNGK
-168 LSDGNTDPTHT
+168 L
-179 ENVVNTPT
+179 
-187 QQGQVS
+187 S
-193 ADEVNLRLRQL
+193 ADEVNLKLWQL
-204 MTNDHR
+204 VTNDHR
-210 QQVIILGVQLSF
+210 QQVIVLGVRVSLP
-222 LDMTDLR
+222 DMTALW
-229 GQIEEEQEQE
+229 GQSEEEQAQA
-239 AQEQKIY
+239 AQEQKTY
-246 TAQTTDAT
+246 TAQATDAT

-294 LTVLVAAEHVSD
+294 LTVLVAAEHVTD

-400 CTVYDI
+400 CTAYDI

-418 CREILSTKKY
+418 CREVLSTKKY
-428 TTSSTPEHLEGIQI
+428 TTSSTPEHPEGIQI

-471 SCAVSYGMD
+471 SCAVSYGKD
-480 AAGKEYICATVN
+480 AAGYEYICATVN
-492 AHSSW
+492 AHSPW

-512 SADQGTDE
+512 SADQGADE
-520 SVSDKSVS
+520 TVSDKSVS
-528 DELASEES
+528 GESASEGT

-542 SNETVTDQTV
+542 SNGTASDQTAPHQTA

>member
-1 MSEEIDE
+1 MSEEFDE

-31 QMVRMLVRRLLPVA
+31 QMVRMLVRRLLPIA
-45 GILLAV
+45 GIILVA
-51 VILIINGRSIV
+51 VILMINGRSIV
-62 RRIQGYPAPTKSDTS
+62 RRIQGYSTPTKNDTS
-77 VSASPAVSEDMTQ
+77 VAASPAVSEDVTQ
-90 VSENLISD
+90 VSEDSTGD
-98 LQTEEDES
+98 LQAEADE
-106 QAENDKPQQNIE
+106 A
-118 DGQDAQQADAK
+118 
-129 SDGLNLD
+129 
-136 EQTNNQETD
+136 
-145 SSNDQKIDSLDTE
+145 
-158 SESSDISNEE
+158 
-168 LSDGNTDPTHT
+168 HT
-179 ENVVNTPT
+179 ENVVNTET
-187 QQGQVS
+187 QQGQAS
-193 ADEVNLRLRQL
+193 ADEVNLKLRQL
-204 MTNDHR
+204 ATNDHK
-210 QQVIILGVQLSF
+210 QQVILLGVQASLP
-222 LDMTDLR
+222 DMTALL
-229 GQIEEEQEQE
+229 GQAEEEQ
-239 AQEQKIY
+239 AQAAKEQKVY
-246 TAQTTDAT
+246 TAQATDAT

-279 RDAHTRINPASMTKV
+279 RDAHTKINPASMTKV
-294 LTVLVAAEHVSD
+294 LTVLVAAEHVTD

-418 CREILSTKKY
+418 CREVLSTKKY
-428 TTSSTPEHLEGIQI
+428 TTSSTPEHPEGIQI

-480 AAGKEYICATVN
+480 ESGKEYICATVN
-492 AHSSW
+492 AHSGW

-512 SADQGTDE
+512 
-520 SVSDKSVS
+520 
-528 DELASEES
+528 
-536 VSNEPA
+536 
-542 SNETVTDQTV
+542 TV